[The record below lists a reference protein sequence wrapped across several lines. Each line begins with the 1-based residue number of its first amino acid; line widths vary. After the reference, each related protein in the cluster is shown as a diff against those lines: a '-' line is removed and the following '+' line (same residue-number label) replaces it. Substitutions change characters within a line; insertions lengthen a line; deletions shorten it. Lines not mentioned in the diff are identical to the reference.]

1 MSLTLPAAYSAASK
15 QGNIQENWIIQ
26 LGFFNGDAQGS
37 GDGAWDAV
45 LQADGNANLLTADV
59 NDSTTTI
66 PVDDGTV
73 FAVNDY
79 LKIESEIVKVTS
91 ISSNDLTVVRT
102 QMATSAEAHENNDA
116 IYWNNFTAIAGS
128 DTTVDSVFYRGVITN
143 RPKIRTS
150 INLANSTAKTGN
162 ISLSLIN
169 FEYQGDDF
177 SAELLGTRKYIN
189 REVRIYSQLNSNS
202 TLSNCLQIYQGRL
215 TNISHN
221 DSTVSLQ
228 ITEQRPWDFITFP
241 QNKSTNKKILYPV
254 AYGDYT
260 ASESTTGA
268 HAYCDGKTLFPIPVA
283 EKRGDSI
290 YSLSLFDQAT
300 SATGTSSP
308 NPHLYDNNIDRF
320 IPIYTDSSTDADDA
334 TESYENGNALKSYYK
349 LKRAFKVKPAE
360 LVSAGGWSNGANAF
374 DTPASDDD
382 SSSAATITVAR
393 TTTGTTTNS
402 LELKVPQIAGKIS
415 SLKLQL
421 RAKILGTFTFSGGS
435 PVASMAIYNGSYSLT
450 AQFPSLGGA
459 LSSSNASQQTVTALG
474 TFTTADILSSYTA
487 NEGLSNIIVYS
498 SVDLTSGSD
507 PNISAVFYIYDARL
521 LITGEL
527 DFSEDEIQSST
538 SYLEDLNYFYSGG
551 DGYTN
556 SFTGGSGAADT
567 GLEAHRD
574 MLARYAGFD
583 AAKAD
588 IYNYNSG
595 LDVEDARIDGTDNDW
610 NIRWWANEPVELKKT
625 LEQLQKEFCFIFKW
639 RADGSGSYWV
649 VKDSYSSGD
658 VTQTLNKNDITN
670 LNIKMTPFSQLL
682 TKMEINYEKHPAQG
696 RYISSVTAED
706 TTNNPRTDWNIQ
718 AKENIQ
724 EINLDMNV
732 NKPGNANPGGG
743 DTNDGFSDYY
753 MNIFGDVKK
762 IISCNIVNPGK
773 SYDLET
779 GDVIQFSNTAGEM
792 PVEPFN
798 DNWADYYMITDLV
811 RGLGTVSITAR
822 EV

>member
-102 QMATSAEAHENNDA
+102 QMATSAEEHENDDA

-128 DTTVDSVFYRGVITN
+128 DATVDSVFYRGVITN

-150 INLANSTAKTGN
+150 INLASSTAKTGN

-221 DSTVSLQ
+221 DSIVSLQ
-228 ITEQRPWDFITFP
+228 VTEQRPWDFITFP

-254 AYGDYT
+254 AYGNYT

-308 NPHLYDNNIDRF
+308 NPHLYDSNIDRF

-459 LSSSNASQQTVTALG
+459 LSSSNVSQQTVTALG

-527 DFSEDEIQSST
+527 DFSEDEIQGST

-670 LNIKMTPFSQLL
+670 LNIKMTPFSELL

-743 DTNDGFSDYY
+743 DKNDGFADYY

>member
-1 MSLTLPAAYSAASK
+1 MSLTLPAVYSAASK

-26 LGFFNGDAQGS
+26 LGFFNGDAQGK

-59 NDSTTTI
+59 NTSTTTI

-102 QMATSAEAHENNDA
+102 QMGTSAEAHENNDA
-116 IYWNNFTAIAGS
+116 IYCNNFTAISGS
-128 DTTVDSVFYRGVITN
+128 DTTVDNVFYRGVITN
-143 RPKIRTS
+143 RPTIRTS

-189 REVRIYSQLNSNS
+189 REVRIYSQLNGNS

-221 DSTVSLQ
+221 DSTISLQ
-228 ITEQRPWDFITFP
+228 ITEQRPWDFISFP

-260 ASESTTGA
+260 ASESTTSA
-268 HAYCDGKTLFPIPVA
+268 HAYCGGKTLFPIPIA
-283 EKRGDSI
+283 EKRNDTI
-290 YSLSLFDQAT
+290 YSLSLFDQST

-308 NPHLYDNNIDRF
+308 NPHLYDSNIDRF

-349 LKRAFKVKPAE
+349 LKRAFKFKPVE
-360 LVSAGGWSNGANAF
+360 LVSAGGWSNGANVF
-374 DTPASDDD
+374 DTPIADDD
-382 SSSAATITVAR
+382 SSTAATVSHDINAQVD
-393 TTTGTTTNS
+393 TTTS
-402 LELKVPQIAGKIS
+402 QLEFKIPQIAGKIS
-415 SLKLQL
+415 SLKIQI
-421 RAKILGTFTFSGGS
+421 RAKILGTFTEVSDGG
-435 PVASMAIYNGSYSLT
+435 ALATLAIYNNSYGLG
-450 AQFPSLGGA
+450 ALFPSCNGTMGA
-459 LSSSNASQQTVTALG
+459 PATNATVVALG
-474 TFTTADILSSYTA
+474 AFTTAELVSSYTG
-487 NEGLSNIIVYS
+487 NEGLASIKVYAS
-498 SVDLTSGSD
+498 TDLNSASGD
-507 PNISAVFYIYDARL
+507 PRIQSTFYIYDVRL

-583 AAKAD
+583 EAD
-588 IYNYNSG
+588 GSIYNYDSG
-595 LDVEDARIDGTDNDW
+595 LDVEAARITTAW

-670 LNIKMTPFSQLL
+670 LNIKMTPFSELL

-696 RYISSVTAED
+696 RYLSSVTAED

-724 EINLDMNV
+724 EVNLDMNV

-743 DTNDGFSDYY
+743 DTNDGFADYY

-762 IISCNIVNPGK
+762 IISCDIVNPGK

-779 GDVIQFSNTAGEM
+779 GDIIQFSNTAGEM